1 MSGHSKWAQIKRQKG
16 ANDVKRGA
24 LFTKLSREL
33 TVAARQG
40 GADPEMNFRLRLVV
54 QKAREAN
61 MPADNIERALKRA
74 AGAGDGADLHE
85 ITYEGYGPN
94 GVAVLVEALTDNRN
108 RTVAEI
114 RSVFTRGGGSLG
126 ESGSVA
132 WQFNSRGTLNVATAG
147 RDPDEITLAAID
159 AGAEDFTVEDD
170 SVTVLTA
177 PSDLEAVRSA
187 LIDAG
192 FEVTSAELTMT
203 PTTPLR
209 LEGGDAEQVLRLLD
223 RLEDLDDVQRV
234 YSNADFAE
242 DVLAA
247 YSA

>member
-40 GADPEMNFRLRLVV
+40 GPDPEMNFRLRLVV

-147 RDPDEITLAAID
+147 RDPEEITLAAID

-177 PSDLEAVRSA
+177 PADLEAVRSA

-209 LEGGDAEQVLRLLD
+209 IEGGDAEQVLRLLD